1 MDRFDFVQRG
11 ELKVDFLKY
20 YRLVSR
26 WAAKNNNLS
35 IADLELLFYLD
46 PIIYFTIEDFKTGTL
61 FYSWDKERFYRL
73 QKNGWIE
80 KSHLGKGR
88 KGDHNKYKVSQKG
101 KLLINKIYR
110 ILIDEESLPSSAKRN
125 TIMKRKTYIDKVYSQ
140 AIEKF
145 NNHKKE

>member
-1 MDRFDFVQRG
+1 MERSDFVERG

-26 WAAKNNNLS
+26 WAAKNNNLN

-46 PIIYFTIEDFKTGTL
+46 PILYFTINDFKDGTL

-73 QKNGWIE
+73 QREGWIE
-80 KSHLGKGR
+80 KTYKGIGR
-88 KGDHNKYKVSQKG
+88 RGDHNKYKVSQKG

-110 ILIDEESLPSSAKRN
+110 ILIDKEDIPSSARRN

-140 AIEKF
+140 AIKKF
-145 NNHKKE
+145 NKQKI